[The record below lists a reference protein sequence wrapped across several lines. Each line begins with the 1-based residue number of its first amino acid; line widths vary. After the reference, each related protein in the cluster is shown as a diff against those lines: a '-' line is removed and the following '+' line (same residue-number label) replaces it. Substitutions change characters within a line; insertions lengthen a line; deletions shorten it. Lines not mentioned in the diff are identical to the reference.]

1 MQRLINLITGKV
13 RVEVSGSYPERFFNL
28 CARNGI
34 KFQNME
40 ICDLG
45 VFRIDMSPKTYL
57 GIGEVARKSMC
68 RVHIVSKKGLPFLMR
83 RIQKRTLLISGC
95 VLFCIIAWLF
105 TGFVWSVN
113 IDGFDALDEGKLLAY
128 LECEGLKKGAVVRSI
143 NIEELRNNILIKMPE
158 LSYVYV
164 NFNGAE
170 ATVIARERKKPP
182 EILPSDVPCDII
194 ADKDG
199 VVESITVKT
208 GTPEVK
214 RGDAVVRGDLLASGY
229 VTGRAG
235 TTVMTH
241 ADAEITLK
249 TWTKI
254 SARMPRK
261 QSGKRFTGREKKCYT
276 IILFGNRIKLYR
288 NSRISYMKCDKI
300 INRNNL
306 TLSERLS
313 LPISLECATYREY
326 EVSEETLRDESA
338 FEVMGDTLSGKI
350 SDKEDC
356 EVLNT
361 RLSTSSD
368 EDFAYA
374 TITAECIEKAGV
386 KRKILKDG

>member
-28 CARNGI
+28 CARSGI
-34 KFQNME
+34 KFRNME

-68 RVHIVSKKGLPFLMR
+68 RVHIVSKKGLPFFMR
-83 RIQKRTLLISGC
+83 RIKKRTLLISGC
-95 VLFCIIAWLF
+95 VLFCVIAWIF
-105 TGFVWSVN
+105 TGFVWSVK
-113 IDGFDALDEGKLLAY
+113 IDGFETLDEGKLLAY
-128 LECEGLKKGAVVRSI
+128 LEGEGLRKGAIVKNI
-143 NIEELRNNILIKMPE
+143 NIEELRNNILIQMPE
-158 LSYVYV
+158 LSYIYV

-170 ATVIARERKKPP
+170 ATVIARERKTPP

-199 VVESITVKT
+199 IVESITVKT
-208 GTPEVK
+208 GTPEVAK
-214 RGDAVVRGDLLASGY
+214 GDTVVRGELLASGY

-241 ADAEITLK
+241 ADAEIMLK
-249 TWTKI
+249 TWTHI
-254 SARMPRK
+254 SAKMPRR
-261 QSGKRFTGREKKCYT
+261 QSEKRFTGREKKCYT
-276 IILFGNRIKLYR
+276 IILFGNRIKLYP
-288 NSRISYMKCDKI
+288 NSRISYTKCDKI
-300 INRNNL
+300 IETNNL
-306 TLSERLS
+306 TVSERVS

-326 EVSEETLRDESA
+326 EVLKKTLYDESA

-350 SDKEDC
+350 SKKEDC

-361 RLSTSSD
+361 RLATSSD
-368 EDFAYA
+368 ENFAYA